1 MNDALRFGMMNQ
13 HMKVS
18 NKFNQRDE
26 FMMNMIQSTKVMP
39 RGLSAVHSVCVCVCV
54 WLSSRHHTYRLETLI
69 NLMCN
74 DNVMLCF

>member
-54 WLSSRHHTYRLETLI
+54 CVCLVIVSTSHLSVGNI
-69 NLMCN
+69 
-74 DNVMLCF
+74 DKFDVQ